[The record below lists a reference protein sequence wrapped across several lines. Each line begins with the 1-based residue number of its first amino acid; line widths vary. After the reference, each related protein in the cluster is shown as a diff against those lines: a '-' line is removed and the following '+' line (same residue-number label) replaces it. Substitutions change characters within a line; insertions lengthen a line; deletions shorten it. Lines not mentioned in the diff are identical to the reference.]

1 MGQIARWLAGMGHRV
16 LKHGNRSV
24 SSRCGS
30 ADVLERL
37 GIPLDTPPEAVPSA
51 LEDRGFVFLF
61 APRYHPS
68 FRHVMPVR
76 RELGVRTLFNI
87 LGPLV
92 NPARPTHHLFGVAD
106 PDQLSLVAETLA
118 RSGGATGIVL
128 HGAGGYDEATTLGE
142 CALMFVRDDEVRP
155 GRLDPAK
162 YGFAPCEEKDLAVKD
177 PEEAAD
183 VLRLLLQ
190 GQGPRAMR
198 DMLALNLGLA
208 LYLLAPGEEQPD
220 AGCGYDK
227 SRMAAAMQEAKTAV
241 AGGAGRRFCHA

>member
-1 MGQIARWLAGMGHRV
+1 
-16 LKHGNRSV
+16 
-24 SSRCGS
+24 
-30 ADVLERL
+30 
-37 GIPLDTPPEAVPSA
+37 
-51 LEDRGFVFLF
+51 
-61 APRYHPS
+61 
-68 FRHVMPVR
+68 MPVR

-118 RSGGATGIVL
+118 QSGGGTGMVV

-142 CALMFVRDDEVRP
+142 TAFMFVRDDEVRP
-155 GRLDPAK
+155 GRLDPAE
-162 YGFAPCEEKDLAVKD
+162 YGFTPCEEKELAVKD

-190 GQGPRAMR
+190 GKGPKAMR

-208 LYLLAPGEEQPD
+208 LYLLSPDLDQEQPD
-220 AGCGYDK
+220 PDCGYDK
-227 SRMAAAMQEAKTAV
+227 ARMAAAMREAKTAV
-241 AGGAGRRFCHA
+241 AEGAGRRFCHA